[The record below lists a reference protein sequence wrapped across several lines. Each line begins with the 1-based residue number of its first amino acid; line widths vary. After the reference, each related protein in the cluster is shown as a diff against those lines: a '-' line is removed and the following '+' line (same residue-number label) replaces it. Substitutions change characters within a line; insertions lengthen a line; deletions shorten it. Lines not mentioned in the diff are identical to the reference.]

1 MASKQFIADQGARQI
16 ETRVKT
22 TLGYFTPQRCL
33 LRHANGSGRKQG
45 LNMAVEGIGEIDEE
59 LRKGMDGPGGYI
71 DQIVSSSRK
80 RGL

>member
-1 MASKQFIADQGARQI
+1 
-16 ETRVKT
+16 
-22 TLGYFTPQRCL
+22 
-33 LRHANGSGRKQG
+33 
-45 LNMAVEGIGEIDEE
+45 MAVEGIGEIDEE